1 MNQQRGIRILYTLF
15 LIDLV
20 VISWQEI
27 KGSASPI
34 GWPRPQRYVGL
45 TIAFSLLAVLAEI
58 ASSELAAV
66 IGAGLSMGLFI
77 NAAQNSAENSAGQ
90 GAGNGNAPLPTGTG
104 LTGSVQV

>member
-1 MNQQRGIRILYTLF
+1 MNQQRGIRILYTMF
-15 LIDLV
+15 LIDLI

-45 TIAFSLLAVLAEI
+45 TIAFSLLAVLAEL

-66 IGAGLSMGLFI
+66 IGAGLSMGLVI
-77 NAAQNSAENSAGQ
+77 NVVQNQSGSSGQ
-90 GAGNGNAPLPTGTG
+90 GTSNGNAPIPSGTG
-104 LTGSVQV
+104 LTGSIPV